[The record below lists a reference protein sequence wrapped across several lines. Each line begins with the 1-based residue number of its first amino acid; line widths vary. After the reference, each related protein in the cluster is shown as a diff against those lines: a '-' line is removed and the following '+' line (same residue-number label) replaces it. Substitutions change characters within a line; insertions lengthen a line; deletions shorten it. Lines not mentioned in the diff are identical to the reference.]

1 MNPKSRKEIY
11 MIYFCGDNKKK
22 PTNKI
27 FKYMIGKIQTIR
39 RERKRLWK
47 DSRTVVTG
55 LRSTNQWVTRYSEM
69 KKELEISN

>member
-1 MNPKSRKEIY
+1 
-11 MIYFCGDNKKK
+11 
-22 PTNKI
+22 
-27 FKYMIGKIQTIR
+27 MIGTIQTIR

-55 LRSTNQWVTRYSEM
+55 LRSTNQRVTRYSEM